1 MNALYVSSFY
11 IKKGVTP
18 LKLQKL
24 LYYSQVW
31 YFKRFKNKLFED
43 KIEGWMHGP
52 VVRSIWENFRYI
64 KRSDI
69 IPSYKAVEVE
79 YDFYTQNLLEEVWNA
94 YGHLLGSEL
103 IDLTHKEKPWLL
115 SRQNI
120 PTGVYGNNEVFVN
133 EFTLSDYHFDVF
145 DKIPKASKNYNSI
158 GTFSNF

>member
-1 MNALYVSSFY
+1 MNALNVSAFF

-31 YFKRFKNKLFED
+31 YFKKFNQLLFED

-64 KRSDI
+64 KRSDL
-69 IPSYKAVEVE
+69 IPSYRVNNTTID
-79 YDFYTQNLLEEVWNA
+79 YNTFIFLEEVWTA

-103 IDLTHKEKPWLL
+103 IDLTHQEKPWIL

-120 PTGVYGNNEVFVN
+120 PNGDYGNNEVLIN
-133 EFTLSDYHFDVF
+133 DFTLSDFKLDVF
-145 DKIPKASKNYNSI
+145 DKIPTAKRNYNSL
-158 GTFSNF
+158 GSFSNF